1 MISSFYNIKNLYV
14 VKNMYRLGI
23 DLGGTNI
30 AAGVVDEN
38 YKIISTASTKTL
50 VPRPA
55 EQIAEDMAK
64 VAFEVSQK
72 AGITLDDIGGFGI
85 GTPGSVDMQTGTV
98 IYANNLGFYNV
109 PLAEMMKERT
119 GKQFFVANDA
129 DSAAYGE
136 FIAGAGKGTNNFVM
150 ITLGTGVGGG
160 VIIDGKI
167 RSGFNGAGGEL
178 GHTVIQMNGEACTCG
193 RDGCF
198 EAYASA
204 TALIRQTKQAMIKN
218 SSSIMWDICGND
230 LNRVNGLT
238 AFDAMRKGDEAGKS
252 VVDTYISYLSVGITN
267 LINIFQPEVFCIGG
281 GVSKEGD
288 TIIKPL
294 ERIVHSDNYA
304 RSIKK
309 KTLIKA
315 AQLGNNA
322 GIIGAAFISE

>member
-1 MISSFYNIKNLYV
+1 
-14 VKNMYRLGI
+14 MYRMGI

-30 AAGVVDEN
+30 VAGIVDEN
-38 YKIISTASTKTL
+38 YKIKATAHKKTL
-50 VPRPA
+50 APRSA
-55 EQIAEDMAK
+55 EEIADDMAK
-64 VAFEVSQK
+64 TAFEAADK
-72 AGITLDDIGGFGI
+72 AGIAIDRISSFGI
-85 GTPGSVDMQTGTV
+85 GTPGSVEAKTGTV
-98 IYANNLGFYNV
+98 IYANNLNFHNV
-109 PLAEMMKERT
+109 PLAKMMKARI
-119 GKQFFVANDA
+119 GRDFSVANDA

-136 FIAGAGKGTNNFVM
+136 YVAGAGMGAKDFVM

-160 VIIDGKI
+160 VILDGRI

-218 SSSIMWDICGND
+218 SSSIMWEICDGD
-230 LNRVNGLT
+230 LSKVSGLT
-238 AFDAMRKGDEAGKS
+238 SFDAMRKGDETGKQ

-304 RSIKK
+304 RSIEK
-309 KTLIKA
+309 KTVIKA
-315 AQLGNNA
+315 ARLGNDA
-322 GIIGAAFISE
+322 GIIGAAFIGDQK